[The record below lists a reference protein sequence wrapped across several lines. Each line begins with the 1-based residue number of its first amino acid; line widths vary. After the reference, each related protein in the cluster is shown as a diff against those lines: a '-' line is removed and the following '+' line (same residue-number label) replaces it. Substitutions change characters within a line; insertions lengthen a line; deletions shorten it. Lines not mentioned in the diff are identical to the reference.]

1 MSEGYLSA
9 YDEVKY
15 EQANANAQTPTPIR
29 ALNIQKPNYE
39 TYTKSFLKAS
49 TVDSLKK
56 VEEKSLHLHSTKRKE
71 IIERHRSKLRA
82 DNSEGM

>member
-1 MSEGYLSA
+1 MSKQMKNS
-9 YDEVKY
+9 
-15 EQANANAQTPTPIR
+15 QTPTPIR
-29 ALNIQKPNYE
+29 ALNLQKPNYE
-39 TYTKSFLKAS
+39 IYTKSFLKAP

-56 VEEKSLHLHSTKRKE
+56 AEEKSLHLRSTKRKE